1 MALPFSSMNAL
12 YPVTLSE
19 LLYFFMY
26 INPLIDINHFQ
37 ARDEAAREAKV
48 ESERQ
53 MKMEAKT
60 MAQMEAIRKFMELKE
75 TRQKKVK
82 KTRRNRGG
90 ESNGGQGGGSSAMNE
105 YDEDHHHHHHHVG
118 ENGVASKKLT
128 RSRSATNA
136 TTVAGMTHP
145 FDVSAPSQHT
155 LLTYL
160 ELFYTTFSA
169 YLLNTQYIL
178 FHAPY

>member
-1 MALPFSSMNAL
+1 
-12 YPVTLSE
+12 
-19 LLYFFMY
+19 MY
-26 INPLIDINHFQ
+26 INPLIDIHHFQ

-105 YDEDHHHHHHHVG
+105 YDEDHHHMG

-145 FDVSAPSQHT
+145 DNVSAPS
-155 LLTYL
+155 
-160 ELFYTTFSA
+160 
-169 YLLNTQYIL
+169 
-178 FHAPY
+178 